1 MRRTKIEP
9 DNTKPLARG
18 VAMKLNSPLD
28 RRDFLKTSLAGAGL
42 MLTAPLTGLAQTEP
56 VKPRAAS
63 DRVLL
68 GKTGIRCSYLAQGT
82 GFNGYRRSSDHT
94 RMGQEKFTRLLRHA
108 FDEGGVNFL
117 DLADLYGSHP
127 FVRNAMQG
135 VPRDRYVV
143 LTKIWPRKEDW
154 NTPSGGAQEEVDR
167 FRREL
172 DTDLIDICLIH
183 CMLNDKWVQEYARIR
198 DELSELKQKG
208 VVRAVGVSCHDHG
221 ALKLA
226 AKDPWVDVIF
236 ARINHKGGSDYSC
249 DDSVEAVTQTLKT
262 ARANGKAV
270 VGMKIFGA
278 GKLTDAPAKDASLR
292 YVIGNNLVDAMT
304 IGMLTTEQVDDTIER
319 INKTLKAV

>member
-1 MRRTKIEP
+1 
-9 DNTKPLARG
+9 
-18 VAMKLNSPLD
+18 MKLSVTLD
-28 RRDFLKTSLAGAGL
+28 RRDFLKTSLAGAGVL
-42 MLTAPLTGLAQTEP
+42 LTGRLNGLAQTEP
-56 VKPRAAS
+56 AKPRSAA
-63 DRVLL
+63 DRVVL
-68 GKTGIRCSYLAQGT
+68 GKTGIRCSFLAQGT

-127 FVRNAMQG
+127 FVRNAMKG

-154 NTPSGGAQEEVDR
+154 NTPSGGAREEVDR

-172 DTDLIDICLIH
+172 DTEVLDICLIH
-183 CMLNDKWVQEYARIR
+183 CMLNDKWQQEYGRIR
-198 DELSELKQKG
+198 DELSELKQKS

-236 ARINHKGGSDYSC
+236 ARINHKGGPDYSC
-249 DDSVEAVTQTLKT
+249 DDTVEAVTQTLKT

-304 IGMLTTEQVDDTIER
+304 IGMLTPEQVDDTIER